1 MIALQMKLMD
11 LTQTQTQTQ
20 TLMAARGL
28 DLPSLKPIN
37 SRLMQTK

>member
-11 LTQTQTQTQ
+11 LTQTQTQ